1 LQKILLFL
9 IVIFTFGYAAR
20 AQQPVTP
27 APIGLADFYLAKDDG
42 RGQAGEQV
50 FGFATTDVPIHC
62 VVQLDSLE
70 PATVRMNL
78 IVISVPGVK
87 AGTKVVSTSYTTK
100 ESENRVNF
108 SGRPVGEWIAGRYR
122 ADIYIGST
130 LAVSREFAVQKPLNP
145 IPAAEGVIAPRPE
158 AKPRVVKRPRGT

>member
-1 LQKILLFL
+1 MQKLLPFL
-9 IVIFTFGYAAR
+9 IVIFTFGYAVR
-20 AQQPVTP
+20 AQQPVAQ
-27 APIGLADFYLAKDDG
+27 APSGLADFYLAKDDG

-50 FGFATTDVPIHC
+50 FGFATTDVPIYC

-78 IVISVPGVK
+78 IVVSVPGVK

-108 SGRPVGEWIAGRYR
+108 TGRPVGEWVPGRYR
-122 ADIYIGST
+122 ADVYIGSI

-145 IPAAEGVIAPRPE
+145 KPAAEGVVVPRPDV
-158 AKPRVVKRPRGT
+158 KPRAVKRPRGT